1 MKVLVYHYGQ
11 GEKRIIAELEIKD
24 GQLTISG
31 DAAEGLRA
39 DLEKGI
45 LNLAEGKK
53 ERVYPDNPELLL
65 KNMPY
70 NYSSSYM
77 RAELIT

>member
-1 MKVLVYHYGQ
+1 MKVLVYHYGK

-24 GQLTISG
+24 GQLTITG
-31 DAAEGLRA
+31 DAADGLRV
-39 DLEKGI
+39 DLEKGL

-53 ERVYPDNPELLL
+53 ERIYPDNPELLL

-70 NYSSSYM
+70 NYSGSYT
-77 RAELIT
+77 RAELID